1 MLRELNIKNFALV
14 EDINIAFEPGLNVI
28 LGETGSGKSNI
39 IDSLSIL
46 LGDRAQK
53 DKIRQGTD
61 KAYISA
67 AFDIDDNKEVINKL
81 KERSIEVY
89 DEPLIISKEIS
100 LNSSSVTRI
109 NNVIAPASF
118 VRELAEHL
126 IDIYGQFENI
136 NILSKSMQR
145 NFIDSFADD
154 KHKERLLEFKN
165 SYEKYLKLE
174 RDLDNFTKS
183 PEEIGRDLDFLKFQ
197 IDEINNSNVLSFN
210 EEDLEA
216 KLTVIENS
224 QELKE
229 NTSKILNLLDYE
241 EESILTNLG
250 RVISLSE
257 KVESRDESFSELRE
271 RLNQSYIEI
280 EDIKYEITSYFESLD
295 YDEAEYKDLDNK
307 RAILFEIKRKYG
319 DSIDHISN
327 YLEDALEKVNQI
339 ENYEKI
345 LETKKNKLNDL
356 KIDLIKSAEIISSNR
371 KDQAKKLKEQIET
384 QLQELEMKDS
394 KFEVDFKEIPLSKDG
409 IDEITFYISFNIN
422 EPLKELSTVA
432 SGGEISRFMLAVK
445 SIEAN
450 ADEIP
455 SLIFDEIDSGI
466 SGNAGN
472 IVGKKLKDLS
482 ISHQL
487 LCISHLPQIISKG
500 DNLYLV
506 YKEVENGKMTSKI
519 KKLNYDEKIHSL
531 AKIIEG
537 DNYSEHTYMTAKKMI
552 DDNLRG
558 AKWLKKK

>member
-14 EDINIAFEPGLNVI
+14 EDMNISFEPGLNII

-53 DKIRQGTD
+53 DKIRQGTE
-61 KAYISA
+61 KAYITA
-67 AFDIDDNKEVINKL
+67 VFDVYGNTEILKKL
-81 KERSIEVY
+81 SERSIDVY
-89 DEPLIISKEIS
+89 DEPLIISKEVS
-100 LNSSSVTRI
+100 LNSASITRI
-109 NNVIAPASF
+109 NNVITPASF
-118 VRELAEHL
+118 VKELSEHL

-136 NILSKSMQR
+136 NILSKAMQR
-145 NFIDSFADD
+145 TFIDNLGDNTHQKNLDEYKKSYDQYIKVKEELESFT
-154 KHKERLLEFKN
+154 R
-165 SYEKYLKLE
+165 
-174 RDLDNFTKS
+174 S

-197 IDEINNSNVLSFN
+197 IDEINRSNVLSFN
-210 EEDLEA
+210 EEEIEA
-216 KLTVIENS
+216 KLSIIENS

-241 EESILTNLG
+241 EDSILTNMG
-250 RVISLSE
+250 RALSLSE
-257 KVESRDESFSELRE
+257 RVENKDDTFSDYTK
-271 RLNQSYIEI
+271 RLNQSFIEI
-280 EDIKYEITSYFESLD
+280 EDVKAEISSYFESLD
-295 YDEAEYKDLDNK
+295 FDEEEYRELDGK
-307 RAILFEIKRKYG
+307 RSILFEMKRKYG
-319 DSIDHISN
+319 DSIEEIRN
-327 YLEDALEKVNQI
+327 YLEVSQDKVNQI
-339 ENYEKI
+339 ENYEMI
-345 LETKKNKLNDL
+345 LNEKQKNVIAFKNKLL
-356 KIDLIKSAEIISSNR
+356 ESAKIISATR
-371 KDQAKKLKEQIET
+371 KDISKKFKNQIEK
-384 QLQELEMKDS
+384 QLNELEMKDS
-394 KFEVDFKEIPLSKDG
+394 KFEVAFKETPLSKDG
-409 IDEITFYISFNIN
+409 IDDITFFISFNIN
-422 EPLKELSTVA
+422 EPLKELSSVA

-455 SLIFDEIDSGI
+455 TLIFDEIDSGI

-482 ISHQL
+482 ESHQL

-506 YKEVENGKMTSKI
+506 YKEIEKGKMTSKI
-519 KKLNYDEKIHSL
+519 KMLAYDEKIHHL

-537 DNYSEHTYMTAKKMI
+537 DNYSNHTFMTAKKMI

>member
-14 EDINIAFEPGLNVI
+14 EDMNISFEPGLNVI

-53 DKIRQGTD
+53 DKIRQGTNR
-61 KAYISA
+61 AYISA
-67 AFDIDDNKEVINKL
+67 AFDIDDNEEVIKKL
-81 KERSIEVY
+81 KERSIEVC

-109 NNVIAPASF
+109 NNIISPASF
-118 VRELAEHL
+118 VKELAEHL

-145 NFIDSFADD
+145 NFIDSFANY
-154 KHKERLLEFKN
+154 KHQEDLLEFKN
-165 SYEKYLKLE
+165 SYENYLKLQ
-174 RDLDNFTKS
+174 RDLENFSKS

-197 IDEINNSNVLSFN
+197 IDEINNSNVLSIN
-210 EEDLEA
+210 EEELEA
-216 KLTVIENS
+216 KLTLIENS

-229 NTSKILNLLDYE
+229 NASKILNLLDYDD
-241 EESILTNLG
+241 ESILTNLG
-250 RVISLSE
+250 RTISFSE
-257 KVESRDESFSELRE
+257 KIESRDENFLELRE
-271 RLNQSYIEI
+271 RLNRSYIEI
-280 EDIKYEITSYFESLD
+280 EDIKYEISSYFESLD
-295 YDEAEYKDLDNK
+295 FDEAEYKDLDNK
-307 RAILFEIKRKYG
+307 RSILFEMKRKYG
-319 DSIDHISN
+319 NSIHDIKS
-327 YLEDALEKVNQI
+327 YLEDALQKVNQI

-345 LETKKNKLNDL
+345 IEDKKNKLNNIEMDL
-356 KIDLIKSAEIISSNR
+356 VKSAQIISKTR
-371 KDQAKKLKEQIET
+371 KDIANKLKEQIET

-394 KFEVDFKEIPLSKDG
+394 KFEVDFKEIPLSRDG

-450 ADEIP
+450 VDEIP
-455 SLIFDEIDSGI
+455 TLIFDEIDSGI

-472 IVGKKLKDLS
+472 IVGKKLKNLS
-482 ISHQL
+482 NSHQL

-500 DNLYLV
+500 DNLFLV
-506 YKEVENGKMTSKI
+506 YKEVDNGKMTSKI
-519 KKLNYDEKIHSL
+519 KKLTYEEKIQSL

-537 DNYSEHTYMTAKKMI
+537 DNYSNHTYLTAKKMI

-558 AKWLKKK
+558 AK

>member
-1 MLRELNIKNFALV
+1 M
-14 EDINIAFEPGLNVI
+14 NIAFEPGLNVI

-53 DKIRQGTD
+53 EKIRRGND

-67 AFDIDDNKEVINKL
+67 AFDIDNNEDVITKL
-81 KERSIEVY
+81 KERSIEIY

-100 LNSSSVTRI
+100 LNSSSITRI

-118 VRELAEHL
+118 VKELAEHL

-145 NFIDSFADD
+145 NFIDSFANN
-154 KHKERLLEFKN
+154 KHQEDLLGFKN
-165 SYEKYLKLE
+165 TYEQYLKLQK
-174 RDLDNFTKS
+174 DLENFSKS

-197 IDEINNSNVLSFN
+197 IDEINNSNVLSLN
-210 EEDLEA
+210 EEELET
-216 KLTVIENS
+216 KLTLIENS

-229 NTSKILNLLDYE
+229 NTSKILNLLDYD

-250 RVISLSE
+250 RAISLSE
-257 KVESRDESFSELRE
+257 KVESRDENFSELRE
-271 RLNQSYIEI
+271 RLNQTYIEI
-280 EDIKYEITSYFESLD
+280 EDIKYEVSSYFEGLD
-295 YDEAEYKDLDNK
+295 FDEAEYRDLDNN
-307 RAILFEIKRKYG
+307 RAILFEMKRKYG
-319 DSIDHISN
+319 DSIDHINN

-345 LETKKNKLNDL
+345 LEDKKNKLNNIEKDL
-356 KIDLIKSAEIISSNR
+356 VKSAQVISKTR
-371 KDQAKKLKEQIET
+371 KDIANKLKEQIEI

-394 KFEVDFKEIPLSKDG
+394 KFEVDFKEIPLSRDG

-450 ADEIP
+450 VDEIP
-455 SLIFDEIDSGI
+455 TLIFDEIDSGI

-472 IVGKKLKDLS
+472 IVGKKLKNLS
-482 ISHQL
+482 KSHQL

-500 DNLYLV
+500 DNLFLV
-506 YKEVENGKMTSKI
+506 YKEVENEKMTSKI
-519 KKLNYDEKIHSL
+519 KKLTYDEKIHYL

-537 DNYSEHTYMTAKKMI
+537 NNYSNHTYLTAKKMI